1 MKVVEKS
8 SQDLKKQ
15 KAPLSRE
22 SENPMTGVNIS
33 VVGGGFVGL
42 VTAAGFAQFGHSVVC
57 IDKNLERVKMLSSGK
72 IPFYEP
78 ELENLVKLNIEK
90 KRLSFSSDLE
100 MSFKGQKAIFITVG
114 TPNGGDGRTDLTALD
129 EVLEVLSVKLE
140 SDQVVVLK
148 STVPLGTGK
157 YVQSFLSQNGRKK
170 PCAVVNNPEFLRE
183 GSAINDF
190 FRPQRI
196 VLGGE
201 VPEAVEIVANIYKF
215 GMTQSVPFF
224 VTNNET
230 AEMIKYASNAFL
242 ATKVGYVNELAGLCD
257 LVGVNVLEVA
267 RAIGLDPRI
276 GSEFLEPG
284 PGWGGSCFKKDLKEF
299 TGLAEANG
307 YSLLIT
313 QAVLS
318 SNKRQHALVVDKVK
332 NFVGVLE
339 GSRIG
344 VLGLT
349 FKAETSDLRDSPA
362 VEVVKLLIDAG
373 ANVSAYDPKAKF
385 DESNILPEL
394 ELAESPYDIA
404 KDSDCLVILTEWR
417 EFQLLD
423 FKKISEIMK
432 HPNLVDAR
440 NLLPPELLSRY
451 GINYTGM
458 GQT

>member
-1 MKVVEKS
+1 MKVAEKS
-8 SQDLKKQ
+8 SLDLKKK
-15 KAPLSRE
+15 KAPINKE
-22 SENPMTGVNIS
+22 SNSLMTGVNIC

-42 VTAAGFAQFGHSVVC
+42 VAAAGFAQFGHSVVC
-57 IDKNLERVKMLSSGK
+57 IDKNREHVKMLCSGK

-78 ELENLVKLNIEK
+78 ELEDLVKLNIER
-90 KRLSFSSDLE
+90 KRLSFSTDLE
-100 MSFKGQKAIFITVG
+100 KFVKGQKAIFITVG
-114 TPNGGDGRTDLTALD
+114 TPNSGDGRTDLTALD
-129 EVLEVLSVKLE
+129 EVLTVLSATLE

-157 YVQSFLSQNGRKK
+157 YVKSFFSQNGRKK
-170 PCAVVNNPEFLRE
+170 PCAIVNNPEFLRE
-183 GSAINDF
+183 GSAVNDF

-196 VLGGE
+196 VIGGDI
-201 VPEAVEIVANIYKF
+201 PEAVEIVANIYKF
-215 GMTQSVPFF
+215 GMTQSVPFV

-257 LVGVNVLEVA
+257 LVGVNVLEVS

-307 YSLLIT
+307 YSLLIA

-332 NFVGVLE
+332 NFVGDLE

-362 VEVVKLLIDAG
+362 IEVVKLLIEAG
-373 ANVSAYDPKAKF
+373 AKVAAYDPKAKF
-385 DESNILPEL
+385 EAGNLLPEL
-394 ELAESPYDIA
+394 ELADSPYDVA

-423 FKKISEIMK
+423 FKKISEIMNN
-432 HPNLVDAR
+432 PNLVDAR

-451 GINYTGM
+451 GINYSGM